1 MAVFPIHDYFIVNG
15 KLKLNTEFIPKENEG
30 GIYEVIRVIN
40 GIPLFLKDHLKRL
53 SVSAAIAQME
63 IRHSEPEIR
72 QYIIQLIEANKT
84 KEGNIIIT
92 CLKKMKIFF
101 IAHNFPDPELYIK
114 GIYCGILS
122 AEREKPNAKIFQ
134 TSIRQQADRLIARN
148 GFYEVL
154 LADHFN
160 RITEG
165 SRSNVFFIAENQI
178 ITPPGNEVLLGI
190 TRKKAISLAGKIGYT
205 VVEADVFLDDLPTF
219 QAAFITGT
227 SPKFLPVNKINEIK
241 YDPKNKI
248 VQQLIS
254 DYETLIQ
261 KYIEAHMSDKN

>member
-1 MAVFPIHDYFIVNG
+1 MAVFPIHNYFIVNG
-15 KLKLNTEFIPKENEG
+15 ILKPNEEYIPKENEG

-40 GIPLFLKDHLKRL
+40 GVPLFLKDHLKRL
-53 SVSAAIAQME
+53 EVSAAIAQKE
-63 IRHSEPEIR
+63 IRYSELEIR
-72 QYIIQLIEANKT
+72 QFIMQLIEANKT
-84 KEGNIIIT
+84 AEGNIIIT

-101 IAHNFPDPELYIK
+101 IAHHYPKSEQYTN
-114 GIYCGILS
+114 GIHCGILN
-122 AEREKPNAKIFQ
+122 AEREKPNAKVFQ
-134 TSIRQQADRLIARN
+134 TSVRQQADASIAQN
-148 GFYEVL
+148 GYFEVL

-165 SRSNVFFIAENQI
+165 SRSNVFFVSGNQI
-178 ITPPGNEVLLGI
+178 LTPPGNEVLLGI
-190 TRKKAISLAGKIGYT
+190 TRKKAISLAKKLGCN
-205 VVEADVFLDDLPTF
+205 VVEIDVLLDDLPGF

-241 YDPKNKI
+241 FDPQNKI

-261 KYIEAHMSDKN
+261 KYIQSHECD